1 MERGLTLSTA
11 DVSLL
16 VLTVALAIFAALVIP
31 AHPYFGTD
39 TDAEL
44 AAQDWARQASLN
56 STQPVRE
63 QLSKVVSDAIAASS
77 TAEIGRAASIAA
89 LVMASLHAASS
100 WSTLEPWLRSKV
112 VMFVALTASVA
123 VFSAMPTAQS
133 VTAVPFEQ
141 GTCLVAEIEPVMSF
155 CYTVLAAVYVGAAYN
170 DHTEWATAPAVKS
183 RGWSWCRVSDSLRG
197 GWRRFALG
205 VAIHTVCFILILA
218 AGVAQATS
226 AFAFIA
232 RGIGTSVAIPPL
244 FGVAWTVRRA
254 CKSPRRFRLGC
265 WPCCIPRDSAVTL
278 LQHSMP
284 MVAFSVV
291 CIAYVASAPQQEG
304 CPDFLKAGRD
314 LESPFSLVPAGTRW
328 PEGFDPTNEAA
339 RRGVVRTLTDTA
351 VLRLLAAC
359 ISVTTSVVII
369 LQAQDST
376 ARLREREGQAASETL
391 RRAIGFVSHGARGP
405 LNAAVLSLALLRQ
418 VNDKQPLAAGTEDER
433 DGDGSAHHPTA
444 GLDEDAGA
452 AKARGPSE
460 RARVPGDSTPPPAGR
475 HETRRLGQPA
485 AEAGGDKPSGAK
497 AAPTVECPPLGGE
510 GPAADG
516 DVTADGDAFGEGV
529 GLATGSPLHTGDS
542 NPTSVLDRASLL
554 RELRASI
561 QDSKRQLDGLLL
573 WEKTKGRTAV
583 DAVPWGWARLDK
595 TWRSRI
601 RLAFRG
607 VCESTGV
614 MLRVATL
621 SYGPGH
627 DMWEDAPSSAADGS
641 PRASASAGK
650 HTAFTSNGSP
660 SGSGVWQPS
669 HRLSA
674 SDMRSDGHPSPRVQP
689 ADNFSIF
696 ADHDR
701 ILGVCNNA
709 ASYGL
714 SRVSELKQ
722 GKVELR
728 CTVIPDADLCLRMGG
743 PAEHPD
749 DADLSVLEGRWARE
763 DHLAGQGRRQ
773 GPGSSGD
780 GSVIGSL
787 LGLNRRGSGRT
798 TAAADFAGSFAGT
811 TRTTRSGLGSSGRR
825 AASIAAGSVAP
836 GHPPS
841 VLPSVTRHEP
851 RPSLE
856 GPPPVLAVL
865 QIEAR
870 DNGPG
875 VSRRLLASGKL
886 FQPFAR
892 LQNDDSGLQL
902 GSTGLA
908 LAVVRAI
915 VVDGMGGEVGLCSCA
930 AQPARRGFDPAALR
944 EDSDPVAASEAS
956 DGFGKPQASRDGV
969 VVFARIPVWVR
980 PVARAAAQQEPSI
993 GGALDSGGGSRR
1005 SEPRTDT
1012 SAGGTVRV
1020 GTAGQLSNGAFSK
1033 QPSAAAS
1040 SRGAMI
1046 ASEEL
1051 DNDSDDGLEG
1061 LGGATTAS
1069 PAPPRQLPPT
1079 VDTGALPRHFA
1090 RPVEPK
1096 SVGAAGRGGSGSSVT
1111 GAAAAQA
1118 AAEASAAAAA
1128 RAQRREAAAQLTA
1141 DTASTPG
1148 AGGSAAA
1155 AGAGR
1160 AARGDRAARQPRR
1173 PREQRAGR
1181 LRAGDAAAGASGTP
1195 TKARPLAGLL
1205 AFLCDDDGSSR
1216 HLMARL
1222 LQRKGMRCEEFED
1235 GRRLMNRLEG
1245 LLLSDEPLPD
1255 VMLVDGSMPVMDG
1268 PAVLHELLKLSDH
1281 QSERARSLASIPV
1294 NMVTGDDSRAA
1305 EFKRLGAQATVLKPI
1320 DATML
1325 VTMLVDQCGV
1335 SIPE

>member
-1 MERGLTLSTA
+1 MERGLTLSAA

-244 FGVAWTVRRA
+244 FGVAWT
-254 CKSPRRFRLGC
+254 
-265 WPCCIPRDSAVTL
+265 
-278 LQHSMP
+278 HSMP

-452 AKARGPSE
+452 AKAP
-460 RARVPGDSTPPPAGR
+460 D
-475 HETRRLGQPA
+475 
-485 AEAGGDKPSGAK
+485 
-497 AAPTVECPPLGGE
+497 
-510 GPAADG
+510 
-516 DVTADGDAFGEGV
+516 DAFGEGV

-980 PVARAAAQQEPSI
+980 PVARAAAQQEPST

-1079 VDTGALPRHFA
+1079 VDTGALPRHVA

-1128 RAQRREAAAQLTA
+1128 RAQSREAAAQLTA
-1141 DTASTPG
+1141 DTASAPG

-1181 LRAGDAAAGASGTP
+1181 RRAGDAAAGASGTP